1 MGHASPDR
9 QKDQGKQA
17 RQGSKRQGKEKRT
30 CLLIDMS
37 IPNEKN
43 KRETLEKL
51 LKYKDLKIEI
61 EIPWKLKQQLSQW
74 SLVLSALSRRG
85 LKTTSD

>member
-37 IPNEKN
+37 IPNEK
-43 KRETLEKL
+43 KHLFKG
-51 LKYKDLKIEI
+51 
-61 EIPWKLKQQLSQW
+61 QL
-74 SLVLSALSRRG
+74 
-85 LKTTSD
+85 